1 MRILYFQVET
11 CLFGVDC
18 LSLLLEE
25 TEHGLEEV
33 ADEAAVPL
41 VGRGRHAVQQR
52 RERRKVVLCRQSAGA
67 VVSNEGCVNSHACF

>member
-1 MRILYFQVET
+1 MQSEYFKVET
-11 CLFGVDC
+11 SLFGVDC

-25 TEHGLEEV
+25 TEHGLEEL

-52 RERRKVVLCRQSAGA
+52 RERRQVVLRRQIA
-67 VVSNEGCVNSHACF
+67 VNDCF